1 MNTNVINQVT
11 MLTLMMIVGI
21 ILRKAKIIT
30 DEVNK
35 ALSTILINVTMPCMI
50 LYSFNFKFSMSMLK
64 NAIMILFYSIA
75 IHVFL
80 IVLSKLLYFKSED
93 SKKKVF
99 EFATIF
105 SNCGFVGYPV
115 VQGIFG
121 NVGVFYTSIFT
132 IPFNVFMWSYGIMIF
147 TGEKDLKKV
156 WKNVVNIPLIS
167 IFLGVLMFIFS
178 VPLPKVLT
186 QTLSSIGN
194 MTTPISM
201 FIIGAM
207 LADVELK
214 EVFKGLDV
222 YYMNFIKLI
231 GAPLLVYLILKLL
244 GTNNIVLC
252 ICVILVAMPTGS
264 LVGVFAER
272 YNGNKAVAS
281 KCVFLTTVLSMIT
294 IPAIM
299 AIM

>member
-1 MNTNVINQVT
+1 
-11 MLTLMMIVGI
+11 MLTLMMIVGV

-35 ALSTILINVTMPCMI
+35 ALSSILINVTMPCMI

-132 IPFNVFMWSYGIMIF
+132 IPFNVLMWSYGIMIF

-167 IFLGVLMFIFS
+167 IFLGILMFVFS

-207 LADVELK
+207 LADVKLK

-231 GAPLLVYLILKLL
+231 AAPMLVYFILKLL
-244 GTNNIVLC
+244 GTSNIVLC

-299 AIM
+299 AII

>member
-1 MNTNVINQVT
+1 
-11 MLTLMMIVGI
+11 
-21 ILRKAKIIT
+21 
-30 DEVNK
+30 
-35 ALSTILINVTMPCMI
+35 
-50 LYSFNFKFSMSMLK
+50 
-64 NAIMILFYSIA
+64 
-75 IHVFL
+75 
-80 IVLSKLLYFKSED
+80 
-93 SKKKVF
+93 
-99 EFATIF
+99 
-105 SNCGFVGYPV
+105 
-115 VQGIFG
+115 
-121 NVGVFYTSIFT
+121 
-132 IPFNVFMWSYGIMIF
+132 MIF

-167 IFLGVLMFIFS
+167 IFLGILMFVFS

-207 LADVELK
+207 LADVKLK

-231 GAPLLVYLILKLL
+231 AAPMLVYFILKLL
-244 GTNNIVLC
+244 GTSNIVLC

-299 AIM
+299 AII